1 MSASKEGLRYRC
13 YLLAEST
20 VKRSIAPMQPQPPFP
35 LPSEAAIEHS
45 RALIELIHEEIS
57 AAGGWISFEHYM
69 RLVLYAPGMGYYSA
83 GPAKFGQEGDFVTA
97 PEISPLFGRTV
108 ARQARQIL
116 ELTDDGS
123 GILEFGAGT
132 GKLALDLLVELEK
145 LGRLP
150 QQYFILE
157 VSAELQ
163 QRQRQLLEQFA
174 PHLASRV
181 FWLKH
186 LPEQFNGLI
195 LANEVL
201 DAMPVHLIA
210 WRGTTVYERGVS
222 SGGNEFIWSE
232 RLLAEG
238 LLFEAARELADR
250 IRSGGKE
257 GEYVSEICLEARRL
271 TASLGK
277 MLQRGAI
284 LLIDYG
290 FGRDEYYHPQ
300 RRQGTLMC
308 HYRHHAHDNPFYLP
322 GLQDIT
328 SHVDFSSVASSGIEA
343 GLQLLG
349 YTTQAHFLI
358 NCGITEILGE
368 TPAAHAKDYLPLANQ
383 VQKLVSP
390 AEMGELFKVMLL
402 GKGIGNNHPPPVGF
416 TGGDKSR
423 LL

>member
-1 MSASKEGLRYRC
+1 
-13 YLLAEST
+13 
-20 VKRSIAPMQPQPPFP
+20 MQPQPPFP
-35 LPSEAAIEHS
+35 APSEAALEHS
-45 RALIELIHEEIS
+45 RALTELIHAEIS
-57 AAGGWISFEHYM
+57 AAGGWISFEYYM
-69 RLVLYAPGMGYYSA
+69 RLGLYAPGRGYYSGGA
-83 GPAKFGQEGDFVTA
+83 VKFGQEGDFVTA

-116 ELTDDGS
+116 ELTGDDS
-123 GILEFGAGT
+123 GILDFGAGT

-145 LGRLP
+145 LGCLP

-174 PHLASRV
+174 SHLASRV
-181 FWLKH
+181 HWLKR
-186 LPEQFNGLI
+186 LPEQFDGLI

-201 DAMPVHLIA
+201 DAMPVHLVA
-210 WRGTTVYERGVS
+210 WRGDALYERGVS
-222 SGGNEFIWSE
+222 SAGNEFVWSE
-232 RLLAEG
+232 RPLAEG
-238 LLFEAARELADR
+238 VLFEAARELADR
-250 IRSGGKE
+250 IRSGGNE
-257 GEYVSEICLEARRL
+257 DEYVSEICLEARRL

-277 MLQRGAI
+277 MLLRGAI

-328 SHVDFSSVASSGIEA
+328 NHVDFSAVADSGTEA
-343 GLQLLG
+343 GLELLG

-358 NCGITEILGE
+358 NCGITEILAE
-368 TPAAHAKDYLPLANQ
+368 TPAGNTRDYLPLSNQ

-390 AEMGELFKVMLL
+390 AEMGELFKVMVL
-402 GKGIGNNHPPPVGF
+402 GKGIHRNHPPPVGF